1 MRTLLASLGDYSM
14 AMLRGI
20 AELRGVMPAT
30 NVREE
35 VAAQLAGA
43 LAEPHATALA
53 LSRVS
58 AEAERAWAALCAAGG
73 HIKVPAFTRE
83 HGAIRAIGPGRL
95 EREFAW
101 RQPETPAEELW
112 YQGLIF
118 KAFADLGAGLL
129 EYFYI
134 PEELLPTTAAGE
146 ETGPARAGAPPAL
159 DPPARARQSGNAL
172 AVDACALLAILTDSP
187 LRVGESGRWR
197 AADEARIRERLLLPD
212 PTHSALL
219 LALAQQSGWLAVEQD
234 RLVVQGPAVTA
245 WLRASH
251 WEQASAL
258 FSAWQHSATWNDL
271 RHIPTLKA
279 DGTWRN
285 DPLAARSQLLA
296 ALGRLDPARWYSVD
310 AFAAWIKATEPDFQ
324 RPDGNYTGWYLRD
337 VASERYLSGFEA
349 WNDVEG
355 RLIAFLIAGPL
366 FWLGALSLGGE
377 DGEPGIFRLTTG
389 GAYWLAGGGLPEPFP
404 PARLLVNEDFT
415 VGAPLLVPLFDR
427 FRLLRFTEAVPGP
440 PALDQPTQHRIT
452 RHSLSA
458 ARARGLRGEKI
469 VQFLRHAAGGQ
480 LLARVETALLRWDQH
495 GGAVR
500 INKGAVLRVQDASIL
515 AALRAD
521 PVIAPLLGEL
531 LSAQAA
537 LVKEADLPKLLA
549 ALAELGYTTR
559 VE

>member
-35 VAAQLAGA
+35 VAAQLAGE
-43 LAEPHATALA
+43 LAGPHATSIA
-53 LSRVS
+53 LSRIS
-58 AEAERAWAALCAAGG
+58 AEAGQAWAALCAAGG

-83 HGAIRAIGPGRL
+83 YGAIRAIGPGRL

-112 YQGLIF
+112 FQGLIF

-134 PEELLPTTAAGE
+134 PGELLPRPATAEETVSARATAA
-146 ETGPARAGAPPAL
+146 PAL
-159 DPPARARQSGNAL
+159 DPPARSRQSGNAL
-172 AVDACALLAILTDSP
+172 AVDVCTLLAALTDSP

-251 WEQASAL
+251 WEQVSAL

-271 RHIPTLKA
+271 RHISTLKA
-279 DGTWRN
+279 EGTWRN

-296 ALGRLDPARWYSVD
+296 ALGRLDPASWYSVE
-310 AFAAWIKATEPDFQ
+310 AFASWIKATEPDFQ
-324 RPDGNYTGWYLRD
+324 RPDGNYTDWYLRD

-366 FWLGALSLGGE
+366 FWLGALSLAGG
-377 DGEPGIFRLTTG
+377 DGEPVMFRLTTG
-389 GAYWLAGGGLPEPFP
+389 GAYWLAGSGLPEPYP
-404 PARLLVNEDFT
+404 PARLLVNEDFS

-427 FRLLRFTEAVPGP
+427 FRLLRFTEAIPGP
-440 PALDQPTQHRIT
+440 SSLDQPTQHRIT

-458 ARARGLRGEKI
+458 ARTRGLRGEKI
-469 VQFLRHAAGGQ
+469 VQFLRHASGGQ
-480 LLARVETALLRWDQH
+480 LPARVETALLRWEQH

-500 INKGAVLRVQDASIL
+500 INKGAVLRVQDASML

-537 LVKEADLPKLLA
+537 LVKEADLPRLLA

>member
-1 MRTLLASLGDYSM
+1 LLA
-14 AMLRGI
+14 
-20 AELRGVMPAT
+20 T
-30 NVREE
+30 
-35 VAAQLAGA
+35 
-43 LAEPHATALA
+43 
-53 LSRVS
+53 
-58 AEAERAWAALCAAGG
+58 
-73 HIKVPAFTRE
+73 
-83 HGAIRAIGPGRL
+83 
-95 EREFAW
+95 
-101 RQPETPAEELW
+101 
-112 YQGLIF
+112 
-118 KAFADLGAGLL
+118 
-129 EYFYI
+129 
-134 PEELLPTTAAGE
+134 
-146 ETGPARAGAPPAL
+146 
-159 DPPARARQSGNAL
+159 
-172 AVDACALLAILTDSP
+172 LTDSP
-187 LRVGESGRWR
+187 FRVGESGRWR

-212 PTHSALL
+212 PTRSALL

-234 RLVVQGPAVTA
+234 RLVVQGPAVTP

-251 WEQASAL
+251 WEQTSAL
-258 FSAWQHSATWNDL
+258 FSIWQQSTTWNDL

-279 DGTWRN
+279 EGTWRN
-285 DPLAARSQLLA
+285 DPFAARSQLLA

-310 AFAAWIKATEPDFQ
+310 AFAAWIKTTEPDFQ

-355 RLIAFLIAGPL
+355 RLIAFLISGPL
-366 FWLGALSLGGE
+366 FWLGALSLGGGN
-377 DGEPGIFRLTTG
+377 GEPVIFRLTTG
-389 GAYWLAGGGLPEPFP
+389 GAYWSAGGGLPEPYA

-427 FRLLRFTEAVPGP
+427 FRLLRFTEAVPRP
-440 PALDQPTQHRIT
+440 AALDRPTQDGITRHRIT

-469 VQFLRHAAGGQ
+469 VQFLRHATGGQ
-480 LLARVETALLRWDQH
+480 LPARVETALLRWDQH

-500 INKGAVLRVQDASIL
+500 INKGAVLRVEDASML

-531 LSAQAA
+531 ISAQAA